1 MSGIPERA
9 VNDLGGL
16 DGGPVDRHEHPLTLF
31 EKRVDALVML
41 MTNPSIGAFRVDAL
55 RRAIEAN
62 SPETY
67 ASRGYY
73 EKWLYA
79 VRDLLVEQ
87 EVLAPAEIEARISAL
102 RAAAQGGVA
111 A

>member
-1 MSGIPERA
+1 MA
-9 VNDLGGL
+9 VRGGL
-16 DGGPVDRHEHPLTLF
+16 HRAFLAQDGDAPRVERTAGDGGKAV
-31 EKRVDALVML
+31 
-41 MTNPSIGAFRVDAL
+41 RVDAL

-102 RAAAQGGVA
+102 RAAEQGGVA